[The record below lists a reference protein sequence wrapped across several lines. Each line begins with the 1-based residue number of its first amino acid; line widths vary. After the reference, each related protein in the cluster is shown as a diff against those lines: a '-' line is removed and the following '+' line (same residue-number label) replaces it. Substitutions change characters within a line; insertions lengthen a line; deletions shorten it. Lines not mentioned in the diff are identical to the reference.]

1 MAFGIV
7 LIGGS
12 SYGLYYISNTNVVS
26 ELKLLNTVLIIG
38 VLSGIV
44 CFVDSLILF
53 SSTWK
58 NNKCCFFIGAILVL
72 CFGLLFFALGVTLI
86 KYGSTLNS
94 KVYNATCMKSTG
106 KVENLMYR
114 LNLIYAKAQNS
125 SESSGYCA
133 SSSCHCAL
141 NNKQVNEITK
151 TTNYTGKLV
160 ANGTVTTLSG
170 CKTL

>member
-7 LIGGS
+7 LIGVS
-12 SYGLYYISNTNVVS
+12 SYGLYYISNTNVTS

-38 VLSGIV
+38 VISGIV
-44 CFVDSLILF
+44 CFIDSLLLF
-53 SSTWK
+53 SSTW
-58 NNKCCFFIGAILVL
+58 NNKKFCFFLGALLVL
-72 CFGLLFFALGVTLI
+72 FFSLLFIATGVVLI

-94 KVYNATCMKSTG
+94 KVLNAKCVKSTS

-125 SESSGYCA
+125 SGTSGYCA

-141 NNKQVNEITK
+141 SDKQVKEITN
-151 TTNYTGKLV
+151 TTNYSGKLFV
-160 ANGTVTTLSG
+160 NGTVKTLSG